1 MRRHPFFP
9 LISVALVTL
18 LTACGGPGSEPPPPN
33 AIPTATS
40 GGQAA
45 SPSEPSLVEH
55 TPTPGI
61 TPTPEPEGYYIAPE
75 VPASLT
81 ASLANAFAGAGLTPA
96 ESADS
101 AIITV
106 TLNPGSDA
114 TLTTRWV
121 YTLAGPFA
129 TLADDV
135 SWTAFTAYWQ
145 TGLIDNLPAFGGVPQ
160 MVLSPETAA
169 WLTALLGPP
178 AEGLPLQIA
187 AADALTDTA
196 WNARSALSVVP
207 FEALTPRW
215 KILTLDGQSVLD
227 KSLNTEAYPL
237 IATVGLTA
245 HGERAEQI
253 AAGLASQGVWPD
265 ANRDPARL
273 SVLVM
278 TGVTAMARATAM
290 QIESRGYSFLY
301 SEIQPF
307 FADADI
313 LHTSNEV
320 AFTPDCLPPSW
331 VGEPVFCAA
340 PKYMTVL
347 TDIGLDVVELTG
359 NHINDWGTGALNYT
373 LNAYDANN
381 IPYYGGG
388 RDIEDAWQPAIL
400 TTPDGT
406 RIAFVG
412 CNVPGPYQAWAT
424 NDSPGAAQ
432 CEEDF
437 ASLTGLIQSLK
448 ANDQADVV
456 VATLQY
462 WELPQYDPTPKEQE
476 DFELLAA
483 AGADIVSGSQ
493 AHQPQGF
500 SFANGSFIHYGPGN
514 LFFDQMDFIENRQ
527 MFADKHI
534 IYEGRHIST
543 VLWTG
548 LMEAWAQPN
557 PMTPEDRQ
565 AFLQL
570 IFEAS
575 GW

>member
-1 MRRHPFFP
+1 M
-9 LISVALVTL
+9 
-18 LTACGGPGSEPPPPN
+18 
-33 AIPTATS
+33 TS
-40 GGQAA
+40 
-45 SPSEPSLVEH
+45 
-55 TPTPGI
+55 
-61 TPTPEPEGYYIAPE
+61 
-75 VPASLT
+75 
-81 ASLANAFAGAGLTPA
+81 
-96 ESADS
+96 
-101 AIITV
+101 
-106 TLNPGSDA
+106 
-114 TLTTRWV
+114 RWI

-129 TLADDV
+129 TVIDDIGW
-135 SWTAFTAYWQ
+135 SSFTAYWQ
-145 TGLIDNLPAFGGVPQ
+145 TGLIDNLPAFDGVPTL
-160 MVLSPETAA
+160 VLSPDVVAL
-169 WLTALLGPP
+169 LTALIGPP
-178 AEGLPLQIA
+178 ADGLPFEVVDTQT
-187 AADALTDTA
+187 LTDDA
-196 WNARSALSVVP
+196 WNTRPALSVVP

-215 KILTLDGQSVLD
+215 KVITVDGQSVLD
-227 KSLNTEAYPL
+227 KSLNTDAYPL
-237 IATVGLTA
+237 TVTVGLTA
-245 HGERAEQI
+245 HGERGEQV
-253 AAGLASQGVWPD
+253 AAGLASRGVWPST
-265 ANRDPARL
+265 NRDPARL
-273 SVLVM
+273 SILVM

-320 AFTPDCLPPSW
+320 AFTPDCPPPSW
-331 VGEPVFCAA
+331 VGEPVFCAD

-359 NHINDWGTGALNYT
+359 NHINDWGISALSYT
-373 LNAYDANN
+373 LDKYDANN

-388 RDIEDAWQPAIL
+388 RDIEDGWQPAIL

-406 RIAFVG
+406 RVAFVG

-424 NDSPGAAQ
+424 NDSPGAAH
-432 CEEDF
+432 CEDDF
-437 ASLTGLIQSLK
+437 ATLTSLIQSLK

-462 WELPQYDPTPKEQE
+462 WELPQYEPTPKEQA
-476 DFELLAA
+476 DFEVLAA

-527 MFADKHI
+527 MFADKHV
-534 IYEGRHIST
+534 IYAGRHIST

-548 LMEAWAQPN
+548 LMEDYAQPN
-557 PMTPEDRQ
+557 PMTPEDRR